1 MAEILN
7 ATSLKLGS
15 VAPEFWLETP
25 DEQPVTRHDFRNK
38 AGLIVVLLTPSE
50 VAWQYVRTL
59 AQDEAELRELKVRII
74 AIARADAA
82 AVSSISLPESVTL
95 LIDPKDKAWTAYTG
109 LPAGSHP
116 DASAVYVLDLYGGL
130 EAQRVVS
137 SVSEAPDATTVLEW
151 SRGAQYRC
159 NI

>member
-1 MAEILN
+1 MLN
-7 ATSLKLGS
+7 ATVLKLGS

-25 DEQPVTRHDFRNK
+25 DGQAVNRHDFRNK

-50 VAWQYVRTL
+50 AAWQYVRTL
-59 AQDEAELRELKVRII
+59 AQDDTELRELKVRII
-74 AIARADAA
+74 AIARVNAE
-82 AVSSISLPESVTL
+82 AVKNVILPESVTL
-95 LIDPKDKAWTAYTG
+95 LVDPKDKAWTAYTG

-116 DASAVYVLDLYGGL
+116 EAMAVYVLDLYGGL
-130 EAQRVVS
+130 EAQRVVG
-137 SVSEAPDATTVLEW
+137 SVAEAPEAETVLDW